1 MNAKATCLS
10 FRVHRS
16 YFIVYVRLLR
26 SNPDAST
33 LVPDMPESLGDKA
46 RPLHEN
52 LDTAYVNLAA
62 LLRYLQQRDFNG
74 RVHVELDEYDGD
86 IYLTA
91 REAVNARERDHVTG
105 REDVGQSALQR
116 ILVRASE
123 PGGRISVYEGAGGE
137 TRDALTFGATGAA
150 GEPGGTTTGTRTQE
164 EIDRRNVL
172 QLSGEVIAAVERGV
186 AAASNENFAAHFQAA
201 RREIADDYPFLV
213 SLGDCVEYEAGEA
226 RLRRGTD
233 AGKFVAGTSES
244 LRRVVEHVAATGE
257 RARGVRR
264 EVARELAALA
274 ERRPRALARF
284 GFTPQLERIAGL
296 RWT

>member
-1 MNAKATCLS
+1 M
-10 FRVHRS
+10 
-16 YFIVYVRLLR
+16 
-26 SNPDAST
+26 
-33 LVPDMPESLGDKA
+33 PDMPESRGDRSRA
-46 RPLHEN
+46 LHEN

-91 REAVNARERDHVTG
+91 REAVGARERDHVTG

-137 TRDALTFGATGAA
+137 TGVAAADTRGSAARDAGGTTAA
-150 GEPGGTTTGTRTQE
+150 AAAAAATTTGTQD

-201 RREIADDYPFLV
+201 RREIGDDYPFLI
-213 SLGDCVEYEAGEA
+213 SLGNCVEYEGGEA

-233 AGKFVAGTSES
+233 VGEFVAGTSES
-244 LRRVVEHVAATGE
+244 LRRVVERVAATGE

>member
-1 MNAKATCLS
+1 
-10 FRVHRS
+10 
-16 YFIVYVRLLR
+16 
-26 SNPDAST
+26 
-33 LVPDMPESLGDKA
+33 MPESRGDRGRA
-46 RPLHEN
+46 LHEN

-86 IYLTA
+86 IYLAA
-91 REAVNARERDHVTG
+91 REAVRARERDHVTG

-137 TRDALTFGATGAA
+137 TGDAANSRDTAAAQGAGEATTAAAATG
-150 GEPGGTTTGTRTQE
+150 TQD

-201 RREIADDYPFLV
+201 RREIGDDYPFLV
-213 SLGDCVEYEAGEA
+213 SLGNCVEYEHGEA

-233 AGKFVAGTSES
+233 VGKFVAGTSES
-244 LRRVVEHVAATGE
+244 LRRVVERVAATGE

-274 ERRPRALARF
+274 ERRPRALTRF

>member
-1 MNAKATCLS
+1 M
-10 FRVHRS
+10 
-16 YFIVYVRLLR
+16 
-26 SNPDAST
+26 
-33 LVPDMPESLGDKA
+33 PDMPESRGDKA
-46 RPLHEN
+46 RALHEN

-86 IYLTA
+86 IYLAA
-91 REAVNARERDHVTG
+91 REAVRARERDHVTG
-105 REDVGQSALQR
+105 REDTGQSALQR

-137 TRDALTFGATGAA
+137 TGGDAANSRDAAAPQHAGAAATTATATG
-150 GEPGGTTTGTRTQE
+150 TQD

-213 SLGDCVEYEAGEA
+213 SLANCVEYEHGEA
-226 RLRRGTD
+226 RLKRGTD
-233 AGKFVAGTSES
+233 VGKFVAGTSES
-244 LRRVVEHVAATGE
+244 LRRVVERVAATGE

-274 ERRPRALARF
+274 ERRPRALTRF
-284 GFTPQLERIAGL
+284 GFTSQLERIAGL

>member
-1 MNAKATCLS
+1 M
-10 FRVHRS
+10 
-16 YFIVYVRLLR
+16 
-26 SNPDAST
+26 
-33 LVPDMPESLGDKA
+33 PDMPESRGDRGRA
-46 RPLHEN
+46 LHEN

-91 REAVNARERDHVTG
+91 REAVRARERDHVTG

-123 PGGRISVYEGAGGE
+123 PGGRVSVYEGTAEGE
-137 TRDALTFGATGAA
+137 TARAAGKEQGGATSGAS
-150 GEPGGTTTGTRTQE
+150 TQD

-172 QLSGEVIAAVERGV
+172 QLSGEVIGAVERGV

-213 SLGDCVEYEAGEA
+213 SLGNCVEYEGGEA
-226 RLRRGTD
+226 RLKRGTD
-233 AGKFVAGTSES
+233 VEKFVAGTSES
-244 LRRVVEHVAATGE
+244 LRRVVERVASTGE

-274 ERRPRALARF
+274 ERRPRALTRF

>member
-1 MNAKATCLS
+1 
-10 FRVHRS
+10 
-16 YFIVYVRLLR
+16 
-26 SNPDAST
+26 
-33 LVPDMPESLGDKA
+33 MPESRGDKGRA
-46 RPLHEN
+46 LHEN

-62 LLRYLQQRDFNG
+62 LLRYLQQRDFTG

-91 REAVNARERDHVTG
+91 REAVSASERDHVTG

-123 PGGRISVYEGAGGE
+123 PGGRVSVYEGGE
-137 TRDALTFGATGAA
+137 TREVVSARGAA
-150 GEPGGTTTGTRTQE
+150 GEAGGEAAAATRTQE

-213 SLGDCVEYEAGEA
+213 ALGNCVEYEEGEA

-244 LRRVVEHVAATGE
+244 LRRVVERVAATGE

-274 ERRPRALARF
+274 ERRPRALTRF
-284 GFTPQLERIAGL
+284 GFTSQLERIAGL

>member
-1 MNAKATCLS
+1 M
-10 FRVHRS
+10 
-16 YFIVYVRLLR
+16 
-26 SNPDAST
+26 
-33 LVPDMPESLGDKA
+33 PDMPESRGDRGRA
-46 RPLHEN
+46 LHEN

-62 LLRYLQQRDFNG
+62 LLRYLQQRDFTG
-74 RVHVELDEYDGD
+74 RVRVELDEYDGD

-91 REAVNARERDHVTG
+91 REAVSAREIDHVTG

-123 PGGRISVYEGAGGE
+123 PGGRVSVYEGAGGE
-137 TRDALTFGATGAA
+137 TGDAAPAPTAGKSGAGAI
-150 GEPGGTTTGTRTQE
+150 GRSTQD

-186 AAASNENFAAHFQAA
+186 AAASNENFSAHFQAA
-201 RREIADDYPFLV
+201 RREIGDDYPFLV
-213 SLGDCVEYEAGEA
+213 SLGNCVEYEGGEA

-233 AGKFVAGTSES
+233 VEKFVAGTSES
-244 LRRVVEHVAATGE
+244 LRRVVERVAATGD

-264 EVARELAALA
+264 EVARELAVLA
-274 ERRPRALARF
+274 ERRPRALTRF

>member
-1 MNAKATCLS
+1 
-10 FRVHRS
+10 
-16 YFIVYVRLLR
+16 
-26 SNPDAST
+26 
-33 LVPDMPESLGDKA
+33 MPESRGDHGRA
-46 RPLHEN
+46 LHEN

-91 REAVNARERDHVTG
+91 REAVRARERDHVTG
-105 REDVGQSALQR
+105 REETGQSALQR

-123 PGGRISVYEGAGGE
+123 PGGRVSVYEGAGDQAG
-137 TRDALTFGATGAA
+137 DAANARGAA
-150 GEPGGTTTGTRTQE
+150 GASSSATQE

-186 AAASNENFAAHFQAA
+186 EAASNENFAAHFQAA

-213 SLGDCVEYEAGEA
+213 SLGNCVEYEGGEA
-226 RLRRGTD
+226 RLKRGTD
-233 AGKFVAGTSES
+233 MEKFVAGTSEA
-244 LRRVVEHVAATGE
+244 LRRVVERVAATGE

-274 ERRPRALARF
+274 ERRPRALTRF

>member
-1 MNAKATCLS
+1 M
-10 FRVHRS
+10 
-16 YFIVYVRLLR
+16 
-26 SNPDAST
+26 
-33 LVPDMPESLGDKA
+33 PDMPESRRDKTRA
-46 RPLHEN
+46 LHEN

-62 LLRYLQQRDFNG
+62 LLRYLQQRDFTG

-86 IYLTA
+86 IYLAA
-91 REAVNARERDHVTG
+91 RAALRACERDHVTG
-105 REDVGQSALQR
+105 REDEGQAALQR

-123 PGGRISVYEGAGGE
+123 PGGRISVFESVGGASGE
-137 TRDALTFGATGAA
+137 TDDEHARQARAA
-150 GEPGGTTTGTRTQE
+150 GERRETSRTRTQE

-186 AAASNENFAAHFQAA
+186 AAASNENFAAHFQSA
-201 RREIADDYPFLV
+201 RRAIADDYPFLL
-213 SLGDCVEYEAGEA
+213 SLGNCVEYAHGEA
-226 RLRRGTD
+226 RLKRGTEIE
-233 AGKFVAGTSES
+233 KFVAGTCEA
-244 LRRVVEHVAATGE
+244 LRRVVEGVAATGE

-274 ERRPRALARF
+274 ERRPRALTRF

>member
-1 MNAKATCLS
+1 M
-10 FRVHRS
+10 
-16 YFIVYVRLLR
+16 
-26 SNPDAST
+26 
-33 LVPDMPESLGDKA
+33 PDMPESLGDRGRA
-46 RPLHEN
+46 LHEN

-62 LLRYLQQRDFNG
+62 LLRYLQQRDFTG

-91 REAVNARERDHVTG
+91 REPIGARERDHVTG
-105 REDVGQSALQR
+105 REDTGQSALQR

-123 PGGRISVYEGAGGE
+123 PGGRVSVYESAGGE
-137 TRDALTFGATGAA
+137 TANNTGHARASGATTATSSAGAS
-150 GEPGGTTTGTRTQE
+150 TQD

-186 AAASNENFAAHFQAA
+186 AAASNENFAAHFQSA
-201 RREIADDYPFLV
+201 RREIADDYPFIV
-213 SLGDCVEYEAGEA
+213 SLGQCVEYEAGEA

-233 AGKFVAGTSES
+233 VEKFVAGTCES
-244 LRRVVEHVAATGE
+244 LRRVVERVAATGE

-274 ERRPRALARF
+274 ERRPRALTRF

>member
-1 MNAKATCLS
+1 M
-10 FRVHRS
+10 
-16 YFIVYVRLLR
+16 
-26 SNPDAST
+26 
-33 LVPDMPESLGDKA
+33 PDMPESRGDRGRA
-46 RPLHEN
+46 LHEN

-62 LLRYLQQRDFNG
+62 LLRYLQQRDFTG

-123 PGGRISVYEGAGGE
+123 PGGRVSVYEGVGGE
-137 TRDALTFGATGAA
+137 ASDAAQARAGSAAAGAA
-150 GEPGGTTTGTRTQE
+150 GKSGAGAAGTRTQE

-186 AAASNENFAAHFQAA
+186 AAASNENFAAHFQTA

-213 SLGDCVEYEAGEA
+213 SLAECVEYERGEA

-233 AGKFVAGTSES
+233 VEKFVAGTSES
-244 LRRVVEHVAATGE
+244 LRRVVERVASTGE

-274 ERRPRALARF
+274 ERRPRALTRF

>member
-1 MNAKATCLS
+1 M
-10 FRVHRS
+10 
-16 YFIVYVRLLR
+16 
-26 SNPDAST
+26 
-33 LVPDMPESLGDKA
+33 PDMPESRSDKA
-46 RPLHEN
+46 RALHEN

-62 LLRYLQQRDFNG
+62 LLRYLQQRDFTG
-74 RVHVELDEYDGD
+74 RIHIELDEYDGD

-91 REAVNARERDHVTG
+91 REAMRACERDHVTG
-105 REDVGQSALQR
+105 REAEGQSALQR

-123 PGGRISVYEGAGGE
+123 PGGRVSVYEGAAAAAADAE
-137 TRDALTFGATGAA
+137 TKSRPTGTAAAGDGAT
-150 GEPGGTTTGTRTQE
+150 TRTQE

-172 QLSGEVIAAVERGV
+172 QLSGEVIGAVERGV
-186 AAASNENFAAHFQAA
+186 AAGSNENFAAHFQAA

-213 SLGDCVEYEAGEA
+213 SLGSCVEYADGEA

-233 AGKFVAGTSES
+233 VEKFVTGTSEA

-257 RARGVRR
+257 RARVVRR

-274 ERRPRALARF
+274 ERRPRALTRF

>member
-1 MNAKATCLS
+1 
-10 FRVHRS
+10 
-16 YFIVYVRLLR
+16 
-26 SNPDAST
+26 
-33 LVPDMPESLGDKA
+33 MPESRGDRGRA
-46 RPLHEN
+46 LHEN

-91 REAVNARERDHVTG
+91 REAVRASERDHVTG

-123 PGGRISVYEGAGGE
+123 PGGRVSVYEGAAGGE
-137 TRDALTFGATGAA
+137 TGGAA
-150 GEPGGTTTGTRTQE
+150 GTLREQGGAASGASTQD

-172 QLSGEVIAAVERGV
+172 QLSGEVIGAVERGV
-186 AAASNENFAAHFQAA
+186 AAASNENFAAHFQLA

-213 SLGDCVEYEAGEA
+213 SLGNCVEYEGGEA

-233 AGKFVAGTSES
+233 VEKFVAGTSES
-244 LRRVVEHVAATGE
+244 LRRVVERVAATGE

-264 EVARELAALA
+264 EVA
-274 ERRPRALARF
+274 
-284 GFTPQLERIAGL
+284 
-296 RWT
+296 

>member
-1 MNAKATCLS
+1 M
-10 FRVHRS
+10 
-16 YFIVYVRLLR
+16 
-26 SNPDAST
+26 
-33 LVPDMPESLGDKA
+33 PDMPESLRDKA
-46 RPLHEN
+46 RALHEN

-86 IYLTA
+86 IYLAA
-91 REAVNARERDHVTG
+91 RAAVRARERDHVTG
-105 REDVGQSALQR
+105 REDEGQAALQR

-123 PGGRISVYEGAGGE
+123 PGGRVSVYEGAGAEDKG
-137 TRDALTFGATGAA
+137 DAELRVATTTDEAAGGATA
-150 GEPGGTTTGTRTQE
+150 GTRLTQE
-164 EIDRRNVL
+164 ERDRRNVL

-186 AAASNENFAAHFQAA
+186 VAASNENFAAHFQAA

-213 SLGDCVEYEAGEA
+213 SLANCVEYENGEA
-226 RLRRGTD
+226 RLKRGMEV
-233 AGKFVAGTSES
+233 GKFVGGTCEA
-244 LRRVVEHVAATGE
+244 LRRVVERVAATGE

-264 EVARELAALA
+264 EVARELAALS
-274 ERRPRALARF
+274 ERRPRALTRF

>member
-1 MNAKATCLS
+1 
-10 FRVHRS
+10 
-16 YFIVYVRLLR
+16 
-26 SNPDAST
+26 
-33 LVPDMPESLGDKA
+33 MPERVGERA
-46 RPLHEN
+46 RALHEN

-91 REAVNARERDHVTG
+91 RAGLQARERDHVTG

-123 PGGRISVYEGAGGE
+123 PGGRVSVYEVAPGE
-137 TRDALTFGATGAA
+137 TVD
-150 GEPGGTTTGTRTQE
+150 ESGTRAGSFEGGARATKATQE

-172 QLSGEVIAAVERGV
+172 QLGGEVIAAVERGV
-186 AAASNENFAAHFQAA
+186 EAASNENFAAHFQAA

-213 SLGDCVEYEAGEA
+213 SLGACVEYEAGEA
-226 RLRRGTD
+226 RLKRGTD
-233 AGKFVAGTSES
+233 VEKFVAGTSES
-244 LRRVVEHVAATGE
+244 LRRVVERVAATGE

-274 ERRPRALARF
+274 ERRPRALTRF
-284 GFTPQLERIAGL
+284 GFTPQLERIAGI

>member
-1 MNAKATCLS
+1 M
-10 FRVHRS
+10 
-16 YFIVYVRLLR
+16 
-26 SNPDAST
+26 
-33 LVPDMPESLGDKA
+33 PDMPESRGDRGRA
-46 RPLHEN
+46 LHEN

-86 IYLTA
+86 IYLAA
-91 REAVNARERDHVTG
+91 RSPVNARERDHVTG

-123 PGGRISVYEGAGGE
+123 PGGRVSVYEGTGAGETGAGGE
-137 TRDALTFGATGAA
+137 QSGATSGAS
-150 GEPGGTTTGTRTQE
+150 TQD

-172 QLSGEVIAAVERGV
+172 QLSGEVIGAVERGV
-186 AAASNENFAAHFQAA
+186 AAASNENFAVHFQAA

-213 SLGDCVEYEAGEA
+213 SLGNCVEYEAGEA

-233 AGKFVAGTSES
+233 VEKFVAGTSES
-244 LRRVVEHVAATGE
+244 LRRVVERVASTGE

-274 ERRPRALARF
+274 ERRPRALTRF

>member
-1 MNAKATCLS
+1 M
-10 FRVHRS
+10 
-16 YFIVYVRLLR
+16 
-26 SNPDAST
+26 
-33 LVPDMPESLGDKA
+33 PDMPESRGDRGRA
-46 RPLHEN
+46 LHEN

-91 REAVNARERDHVTG
+91 REAVRASERDHVTG

-123 PGGRISVYEGAGGE
+123 PGGRVSVYEGAGGGGAGE
-137 TRDALTFGATGAA
+137 TGDAANSRASGAHGEQGGATGAA
-150 GEPGGTTTGTRTQE
+150 STQD

-172 QLSGEVIAAVERGV
+172 QLSGEVIGAVERGV

-213 SLGDCVEYEAGEA
+213 SLGNCVEYEGGEA

-233 AGKFVAGTSES
+233 VEKFVAGTSEA
-244 LRRVVEHVAATGE
+244 LRRVVERVAATGE

-284 GFTPQLERIAGL
+284 GFAPQLERIAGL

>member
-1 MNAKATCLS
+1 M
-10 FRVHRS
+10 
-16 YFIVYVRLLR
+16 
-26 SNPDAST
+26 
-33 LVPDMPESLGDKA
+33 PDMPESRSDKA
-46 RPLHEN
+46 RALHEN

-62 LLRYLQQRDFNG
+62 LLRYLQQRDFTG

-86 IYLTA
+86 IYLAA
-91 REAVNARERDHVTG
+91 RSPVGARERDHVTG

-123 PGGRISVYEGAGGE
+123 PGGRVSVYEGAEVSKGEDSQQAGASSSAAAEASGGG
-137 TRDALTFGATGAA
+137 RGATAA
-150 GEPGGTTTGTRTQE
+150 TATAGRTQE
-164 EIDRRNVL
+164 ENDRRNVL

-201 RREIADDYPFLV
+201 RREIADDYPFLI
-213 SLGDCVEYEAGEA
+213 SLGNCVEYEAGEA
-226 RLRRGTD
+226 RLKRGTEVE
-233 AGKFVAGTSES
+233 KFVGGTSEA
-244 LRRVVEHVAATGE
+244 LRRVVERVAATGE

-274 ERRPRALARF
+274 ERRPRALSRF

>member
-1 MNAKATCLS
+1 
-10 FRVHRS
+10 
-16 YFIVYVRLLR
+16 
-26 SNPDAST
+26 
-33 LVPDMPESLGDKA
+33 MPESLRDKA

-62 LLRYLQQRDFNG
+62 LLRYLQQRDFTG

-86 IYLTA
+86 IYLAA
-91 REAVNARERDHVTG
+91 RAPLRARERDHVTG
-105 REDVGQSALQR
+105 REDEGQAALQR

-123 PGGRISVYEGAGGE
+123 PGGRVSVYEGAPEAADLG
-137 TRDALTFGATGAA
+137 DADLRQAKAAVEAGAA
-150 GEPGGTTTGTRTQE
+150 ATTPARTQE
-164 EIDRRNVL
+164 ENDRRNVL

-186 AAASNENFAAHFQAA
+186 AAASNENFAAHFQTA

-213 SLGDCVEYEAGEA
+213 SLGNCVEYENGEA
-226 RLRRGTD
+226 RLKRGMEIE
-233 AGKFVAGTSES
+233 KFVGGSCEA
-244 LRRVVEHVAATGE
+244 LRRVVERVAATGE

-264 EVARELAALA
+264 EVARELAALS
-274 ERRPRALARF
+274 ERRPRALTRF

>member
-1 MNAKATCLS
+1 
-10 FRVHRS
+10 
-16 YFIVYVRLLR
+16 
-26 SNPDAST
+26 
-33 LVPDMPESLGDKA
+33 MPESRGDKGRA
-46 RPLHEN
+46 LHEN

-86 IYLTA
+86 IYLAA
-91 REAVNARERDHVTG
+91 REAVRARERDHVTG

-137 TRDALTFGATGAA
+137 TAGDAANSRDATTAQDTGDAATG
-150 GEPGGTTTGTRTQE
+150 TQD

-213 SLGDCVEYEAGEA
+213 SLGNCVEYERGEA

-233 AGKFVAGTSES
+233 VGKFVAGTSES
-244 LRRVVEHVAATGE
+244 LRRVVERVAATGE

-274 ERRPRALARF
+274 ERRPRALTRF
-284 GFTPQLERIAGL
+284 GFTSQLERIAGL

>member
-1 MNAKATCLS
+1 M
-10 FRVHRS
+10 
-16 YFIVYVRLLR
+16 
-26 SNPDAST
+26 
-33 LVPDMPESLGDKA
+33 PDMPESRGDKGRA
-46 RPLHEN
+46 LHKN

-86 IYLTA
+86 IYLSA
-91 REAVNARERDHVTG
+91 REAVRASERDHVTG

-137 TRDALTFGATGAA
+137 TTTDAVNSRDVA
-150 GEPGGTTTGTRTQE
+150 TTTAQPDAGDATATTATATQD

-201 RREIADDYPFLV
+201 RREIGDDYPFLV
-213 SLGDCVEYEAGEA
+213 SLGNCVEYEHGEA

-233 AGKFVAGTSES
+233 VEKFVAGTSES
-244 LRRVVEHVAATGE
+244 LRRVVERVAATGE

-274 ERRPRALARF
+274 ERRPRALTRF

>member
-1 MNAKATCLS
+1 M
-10 FRVHRS
+10 
-16 YFIVYVRLLR
+16 
-26 SNPDAST
+26 
-33 LVPDMPESLGDKA
+33 PDMPESLGDKGRA
-46 RPLHEN
+46 LHEN

-86 IYLTA
+86 IYLMA
-91 REAVNARERDHVTG
+91 REAVRARERDHVTG

-137 TRDALTFGATGAA
+137 TRDAVNSPEAGAA
-150 GEPGGTTTGTRTQE
+150 TTATRTQE

-186 AAASNENFAAHFQAA
+186 SAASNENFAAHFQAA

-213 SLGDCVEYEAGEA
+213 ALGKCVEYERGEA

-233 AGKFVAGTSES
+233 VEKFVAGTSEA
-244 LRRVVEHVAATGE
+244 LRRVVERVAATGE

>member
-1 MNAKATCLS
+1 M
-10 FRVHRS
+10 
-16 YFIVYVRLLR
+16 
-26 SNPDAST
+26 
-33 LVPDMPESLGDKA
+33 PDMPESRGDRGRA
-46 RPLHEN
+46 LHEN

-91 REAVNARERDHVTG
+91 REAVRARERDHVTG

-123 PGGRISVYEGAGGE
+123 PGGRVSVYEGVGGEAGDAVNPVAAGEAGGE
-137 TRDALTFGATGAA
+137 PAGAA
-150 GEPGGTTTGTRTQE
+150 TQE

-213 SLGDCVEYEAGEA
+213 SLAECVEYQQGEA
-226 RLRRGTD
+226 RLRRGAD
-233 AGKFVAGTSES
+233 VGKFVAGTSES
-244 LRRVVEHVAATGE
+244 LRRVVERVAATGE

-274 ERRPRALARF
+274 ERRPRALTRF

>member
-1 MNAKATCLS
+1 
-10 FRVHRS
+10 
-16 YFIVYVRLLR
+16 
-26 SNPDAST
+26 
-33 LVPDMPESLGDKA
+33 MPERAGDKGRA
-46 RPLHEN
+46 LHEN

-91 REAVNARERDHVTG
+91 REAMRARERDHVTG

-137 TRDALTFGATGAA
+137 TRDASNSRAADTTQETGAA
-150 GEPGGTTTGTRTQE
+150 TTTATASTQD

-186 AAASNENFAAHFQAA
+186 AAASNENFAAHFQTA

-213 SLGDCVEYEAGEA
+213 ALADCVEYEHGEA

-233 AGKFVAGTSES
+233 VEKFVAGTSES
-244 LRRVVEHVAATGE
+244 LRRVVERVAATGE
-257 RARGVRR
+257 RTRGVRR

-274 ERRPRALARF
+274 ERRPRALTRF

>member
-1 MNAKATCLS
+1 M
-10 FRVHRS
+10 
-16 YFIVYVRLLR
+16 
-26 SNPDAST
+26 
-33 LVPDMPESLGDKA
+33 PDMPESLRDKGRA
-46 RPLHEN
+46 LHEN

-91 REAVNARERDHVTG
+91 REAVHARERDHVTG

-123 PGGRISVYEGAGGE
+123 PGGRVSVYEGAGVE
-137 TRDALTFGATGAA
+137 TSDAVNAGGRAGGTSAAGATKGAA
-150 GEPGGTTTGTRTQE
+150 TQE

-186 AAASNENFAAHFQAA
+186 AAASNENFAAHFQTA

-213 SLGDCVEYEAGEA
+213 SLAGCVEYERGEA

-233 AGKFVAGTSES
+233 VGK
-244 LRRVVEHVAATGE
+244 
-257 RARGVRR
+257 
-264 EVARELAALA
+264 
-274 ERRPRALARF
+274 
-284 GFTPQLERIAGL
+284 
-296 RWT
+296 

>member
-1 MNAKATCLS
+1 M
-10 FRVHRS
+10 
-16 YFIVYVRLLR
+16 
-26 SNPDAST
+26 
-33 LVPDMPESLGDKA
+33 PDMPESRSDKA
-46 RPLHEN
+46 RALHEN

-62 LLRYLQQRDFNG
+62 LLRYLQQRDFTG

-86 IYLTA
+86 IYLRA
-91 REAVNARERDHVTG
+91 REPIGARERDHATG

-123 PGGRISVYEGAGGE
+123 PGGRISIYEGAEAKGE
-137 TRDALTFGATGAA
+137 NSGRAGAA
-150 GEPGGTTTGTRTQE
+150 SGTTGEASSGGASTATAATRTQE
-164 EIDRRNVL
+164 ENDRRNVL

-213 SLGDCVEYEAGEA
+213 SLGNCVEYEAGEA
-226 RLRRGTD
+226 RLRRGTEVE
-233 AGKFVAGTSES
+233 KFVGGTSEA
-244 LRRVVEHVAATGE
+244 LRRVVERVAATGE

>member
-1 MNAKATCLS
+1 
-10 FRVHRS
+10 
-16 YFIVYVRLLR
+16 
-26 SNPDAST
+26 
-33 LVPDMPESLGDKA
+33 MPESLGDRGRA
-46 RPLHEN
+46 LHEN

-62 LLRYLQQRDFNG
+62 LLRYLQQRDFTG

-91 REAVNARERDHVTG
+91 REPIGARERDHVTG
-105 REDVGQSALQR
+105 REDTGQSALQR

-123 PGGRISVYEGAGGE
+123 PGGRVSVYESTGE
-137 TRDALTFGATGAA
+137 AAA
-150 GEPGGTTTGTRTQE
+150 GNAGQARTSATTTATTATSAAGASTQD

-201 RREIADDYPFLV
+201 RREIADDYPFIV
-213 SLGDCVEYEAGEA
+213 SLGQCVEYEAGEA
-226 RLRRGTD
+226 RLKRGTD
-233 AGKFVAGTSES
+233 VEKFVAGTCES
-244 LRRVVEHVAATGE
+244 LRRVVERVAATGE

-274 ERRPRALARF
+274 ERRPRALTRF